1 MKLCGYSFVAW
12 RAPFALVPY
21 SCIIPLP
28 PPALFF
34 LVLRG
39 SDDVRAIDVY
49 RFESFEH
56 NYFEQFLINY
66 ANEKLQQQF
75 NQFVFEVEQE
85 EYRNE
90 GIKWDFIEFPDNK
103 DRCITL
109 SVGRK
114 Y

>member
-1 MKLCGYSFVAW
+1 MSKHQNRPNPS
-12 RAPFALVPY
+12 
-21 SCIIPLP
+21 II
-28 PPALFF
+28 
-34 LVLRG
+34 
-39 SDDVRAIDVY
+39 

-85 EYRNE
+85 EYRSE

-103 DRCITL
+103 DWC
-109 SVGRK
+109 VGRVRVLRVFGR
-114 Y
+114 

>member
-1 MKLCGYSFVAW
+1 MFG
-12 RAPFALVPY
+12 
-21 SCIIPLP
+21 
-28 PPALFF
+28 
-34 LVLRG
+34 
-39 SDDVRAIDVY
+39 

-90 GIKWDFIEFPDNK
+90 GIKWDFVEFPDNK
-103 DRCITL
+103 DWYVAPVRVTA
-109 SVGRK
+109 GGWG
-114 Y
+114 

>member
-1 MKLCGYSFVAW
+1 MS
-12 RAPFALVPY
+12 P
-21 SCIIPLP
+21 
-28 PPALFF
+28 LFF
-34 LVLRG
+34 ARFSPKICSLFFFYLSCFSSFSLADACR
-39 SDDVRAIDVY
+39 

-90 GIKWDFIEFPDNK
+90 DIKWDFIEFPDNK
-103 DRCITL
+103 DW
-109 SVGRK
+109 
-114 Y
+114 

>member
-1 MKLCGYSFVAW
+1 MYECQQCMYL
-12 RAPFALVPY
+12 
-21 SCIIPLP
+21 
-28 PPALFF
+28 
-34 LVLRG
+34 
-39 SDDVRAIDVY
+39 

-103 DRCITL
+103 DWWVCCCPCL
-109 SVGRK
+109 KPVPKSLD
-114 Y
+114 